1 MADKVRGL
9 LGRARLPLFVLTALL
24 LSACAPA
31 QLPGEAWQETGTKL
45 VWPEAPQRARIS
57 YLRSFAGRKD
67 FADRQNSAAKML
79 EWLVGNDPSGVGLI
93 EPYAVAA
100 DGLGRIWVADPG
112 SQAIVAIDMNR
123 RTSKAWQMVAGSPLL
138 APVGIAVD
146 LRGDGRLYVSDA
158 NRKKVFIL
166 DLKGKTI
173 GEIVPDQPFVR
184 PAGLAVDAV
193 GRLYVVD
200 VGNDCVEV
208 FLPDGSPY
216 RTITG
221 ADQASGGFNSPVAVA
236 VDRQERV
243 YIVDGFHFRVEVQ
256 AADGTLL
263 GYVGQ
268 LGDVPGTFSRPRGVA
283 VDSEGHIYV
292 SDAAFDNIQ
301 VFDLTGRLLLFWG
314 RAGDLPGRFN
324 LPANLFI
331 DPSDRI
337 YVADNQNQ
345 RVQVFQYLP

>member
-1 MADKVRGL
+1 MPGELRGL
-9 LGRARLPLFVLTALL
+9 LGMAKLLFVLIVF
-24 LSACAPA
+24 LSACAPNR
-31 QLPGEAWQETGTKL
+31 LPGEAWKDAGINL
-45 VWPEAPQRARIS
+45 VWPEAPQRARIR
-57 YLRSFAGRKD
+57 YQRSFTGRKD
-67 FADRQNSAAKML
+67 FANRQNSATKVF
-79 EWLVGNDPSGVGLI
+79 EWLVGNDRSGIGLI

-112 SQAIVAIDMNR
+112 AQAVVAIDLNR
-123 RTSKAWQMVAGSPLL
+123 KTSKSWQMVAGSPLL
-138 APVGIAVD
+138 APVGIAAD
-146 LRGDGRLYVSDA
+146 LRSGGRLYVSDA
-158 NRKKVFIL
+158 IRNKVFVL
-166 DLKGKTI
+166 DLKGNTL
-173 GEIVPDQPFVR
+173 GEVAPQHPFVR
-184 PAGLAVDAV
+184 PAGLAVDAA

-221 ADQASGGFNSPVAVA
+221 ADRASGGFSSPVAVA

-243 YIVDGFHFRVEVQ
+243 YIVDGFHFRIEVQ
-256 AADGTLL
+256 ASDGTLL

-292 SDAAFDNIQ
+292 SDAAFDNVQ

-314 RAGDLPGRFN
+314 KAGEAPGRFN